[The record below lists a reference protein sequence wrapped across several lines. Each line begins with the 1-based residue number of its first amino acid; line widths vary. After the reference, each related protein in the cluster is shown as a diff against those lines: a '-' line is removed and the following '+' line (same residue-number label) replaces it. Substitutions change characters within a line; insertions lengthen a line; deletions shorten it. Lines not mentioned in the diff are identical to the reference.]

1 MSSVTIHVSEEAV
14 KQRLGALANRSGAV
28 IARAANRS
36 VNTGKKV
43 IKQET
48 AKIYNVRQKDA
59 DKILKVTK
67 ATAAKPVL
75 TLTYKDSHPNLY
87 VFGRESSLAPRFVIR
102 SSNPVN
108 PDPGYVKAK
117 VMNRGG
123 YVALNGSPK
132 PFVQQAKK
140 SGNIALFQRVSNHVR
155 APIRGVA
162 APSLPQVIK
171 NEKVLARFNRE
182 ARDMFEKRLLHEI
195 DNVLKG
201 VTK

>member
-1 MSSVTIHVSEEAV
+1 MINVTIHVSEEAV
-14 KQRLGALANRSGAV
+14 KQRLGVLANRSGTV

-36 VNTGKKV
+36 VNTGKKA

-48 AKIYNVRQKDA
+48 AKIYNVRQKDV
-59 DKILKVTK
+59 DGILKVTK
-67 ATAAKPVL
+67 ATAAKPVM

-87 VFGRESSLAPRFVIR
+87 VFGRESSLTPRFVIH
-102 SSNPVN
+102 SSDPVN
-108 PDPGYVKAK
+108 PDPEYVRAK
-117 VMNRGG
+117 VMRRGG
-123 YVALNGSPK
+123 YIPLNGRPK
-132 PFVQQAKK
+132 PFVQQV
-140 SGNIALFQRVSNHVR
+140 SNGNIALFQRVSNKSR

-171 NEKVLARFNRE
+171 NEEVLARFNRD
-182 ARDMFEKRLLHEI
+182 ARSMFEKRLLHEI

>member
-1 MSSVTIHVSEEAV
+1 MINVTIHVSEEAV

-36 VNTGKKV
+36 INTGKKA

-48 AKIYNVRQKDA
+48 AKIYNVRQKDV
-59 DKILKVTK
+59 DGILKVTK

-87 VFGRESSLAPRFVIR
+87 VFGRESALTPRFIIH
-102 SSNPVN
+102 SSDPVN
-108 PDPGYVKAK
+108 PDPEYVRAK
-117 VMNRGG
+117 VMKSGG
-123 YVALNGSPK
+123 YVPLNGRPK
-132 PFVQQAKK
+132 PFVQQAKR
-140 SGNIALFQRVSNHVR
+140 SGNIALFQRVSDQAR

-162 APSLPQVIK
+162 APSLPQIIK
-171 NEKVLARFNRE
+171 NDKVLARFNRD

>member
-1 MSSVTIHVSEEAV
+1 MLNTTIYVNEDV
-14 KQRLGALANRSGAV
+14 VRQRLGALANRSGAV

-48 AKIYNVRQKDA
+48 TRIYNVRQKDV
-59 DKILKVTK
+59 DGILKVTK
-67 ATAAKPVL
+67 ATASRPVL

-87 VFGRESSLAPRFVIR
+87 AFGRTSSLTPRFIIQ
-102 SSNPVN
+102 SSDPVN
-108 PDPGYVKAK
+108 PDPEYVRAK
-117 VMNRGG
+117 VMRRGG
-123 YVALNGSPK
+123 YTPLSGRPR
-132 PFVQQAKK
+132 PFVQQVKN
-140 SGNIALFQRVSNHVR
+140 GNIALFQRVSNESR

-171 NEKVLARFNRE
+171 NDKVIERFNRD
-182 ARDMFEKRLLHEI
+182 ARDMFERRLLHEI

>member
-1 MSSVTIHVSEEAV
+1 MLNTTIYVNEDV
-14 KQRLGALANRSGAV
+14 VRQRLGALANRSGAV

-43 IKQET
+43 IRQET
-48 AKIYNVRQKDA
+48 TRIYNVRQKDV
-59 DKILKVTK
+59 DGILKVTK
-67 ATAAKPVL
+67 ATASRPVL

-87 VFGRESSLAPRFVIR
+87 VFGRTSSLTPRFIIQ
-102 SSNPVN
+102 SSDPVN
-108 PDPGYVKAK
+108 PDPEYVRAK
-117 VMNRGG
+117 VMRRGG
-123 YVALNGSPK
+123 YTPLSGRPR
-132 PFVQQAKK
+132 PFVQQVKN
-140 SGNIALFQRVSNHVR
+140 GNIALFQRVSNESR

-171 NEKVLARFNRE
+171 NDKVIERFNRD
-182 ARDMFEKRLLHEI
+182 ARDMFERRLLHEI

>member
-1 MSSVTIHVSEEAV
+1 MINVTIHVSEDAV
-14 KQRLGALANRSGAV
+14 RQRLGALANRSGAV

-36 VNTGKKV
+36 VNTGKKA

-48 AKIYNVRQKDA
+48 AKIYNVRQKDV
-59 DKILKVTK
+59 DGILKVTK
-67 ATAAKPVL
+67 ATASKPVL

-87 VFGRESSLAPRFVIR
+87 VFGRESSLTPRFVIQ
-102 SSNPVN
+102 SSDPVD
-108 PDPGYVKAK
+108 PDPEYVRAK
-117 VMNRGG
+117 VMKKGG
-123 YVALNGSPK
+123 YTPLNGSPK
-132 PFVQQAKK
+132 PFVQQAKN
-140 SGNIALFQRVSNHVR
+140 GNIALFQRVSDEAH

-171 NEKVLARFNRE
+171 NDKVLARFNRD
-182 ARDMFEKRLLHEI
+182 ARDMFERRLRHEI

>member
-1 MSSVTIHVSEEAV
+1 MINVTIHVSEEAV
-14 KQRLGALANRSGAV
+14 KQRLGVLANRSGTV

-36 VNTGKKV
+36 VNTGKKA

-48 AKIYNVRQKDA
+48 AKIYNVRQKDV
-59 DKILKVTK
+59 DGILKVTK
-67 ATAAKPVL
+67 ATASKPVL
-75 TLTYKDSHPNLY
+75 TLTYKDSHTNLY
-87 VFGRESSLAPRFVIR
+87 VFGRGSSLTPRFVIQ
-102 SSNPVN
+102 SSDPVN
-108 PDPGYVKAK
+108 PDPEYVRAK
-117 VMNRGG
+117 VMRRGG
-123 YVALNGSPK
+123 YVPLNGRPK
-132 PFVQQAKK
+132 PFVQQAKN
-140 SGNIALFQRVSNHVR
+140 GNIALFQRVSDKPR

-171 NEKVLARFNRE
+171 NDKVLERFSRD

>member
-1 MSSVTIHVSEEAV
+1 MINVTIHVSEEAV
-14 KQRLGALANRSGAV
+14 KQRLGVLANRSGAV

-36 VNTGKKV
+36 VNTGKKA

-48 AKIYNVRQKDA
+48 AKIYNVRQKDV
-59 DKILKVTK
+59 DGILKVTK
-67 ATAAKPVL
+67 ATAAKPVM

-87 VFGRESSLAPRFVIR
+87 VFGRESSLTPRFVIQ
-102 SSNPVN
+102 SSDPVN
-108 PDPGYVKAK
+108 PDPEYVRAK
-117 VMNRGG
+117 VMRRGG
-123 YVALNGSPK
+123 YIPLNGRPK
-132 PFVQQAKK
+132 PFVQQV
-140 SGNIALFQRVSNHVR
+140 SNGNIALFQRVSNKSR

-171 NEKVLARFNRE
+171 NDEVLARFNRD
-182 ARDMFEKRLLHEI
+182 ARSMFEKRLLHEI

>member
-1 MSSVTIHVSEEAV
+1 MSNVTIHVSEEAV

-87 VFGRESSLAPRFVIR
+87 VFGRESSLTPRFVIQ
-102 SSNPVN
+102 SSAPVN
-108 PDPGYVKAK
+108 PDPEYVKAK

-140 SGNIALFQRVSNHVR
+140 SGNIALFQRVSNHAR
-155 APIRGVA
+155 APIRGVV